1 MRNKVVFPASFVTDR
16 NVTATQFRVYA
27 AIQMHT
33 QDGEARPT
41 IHDLSVAS
49 GIDSSRICAAL
60 KKLEN
65 GGWIER
71 RKDGQRNIYV
81 LR

>member
-1 MRNKVVFPASFVTDR
+1 MKNQVVFPASFVTDK
-16 NVTATQFRVYA
+16 NVTATQLRVYA
-27 AIQMHT
+27 AIQMHA
-33 QDGEARPT
+33 QDCEARPT
-41 IHDLSVAS
+41 IHELSMTS
-49 GIDSSRICAAL
+49 GVDSSRICAAL

-71 RKDGQRNIYV
+71 RKDGQRNVYV